1 MPVLH
6 VIGPEITF
14 QGLLIFRVFIKTQDH
29 ALYDAVF
36 LDDMYF
42 ILLE

>member
-14 QGLLIFRVFIKTQDH
+14 QGLLIFRVFIKTPDH
-29 ALYDAVF
+29 ALYTVF
-36 LDDMYF
+36 LDGMYF

>member
-14 QGLLIFRVFIKTQDH
+14 QGLLIFSIFIKTQDH
-29 ALYDAVF
+29 ALYTVF